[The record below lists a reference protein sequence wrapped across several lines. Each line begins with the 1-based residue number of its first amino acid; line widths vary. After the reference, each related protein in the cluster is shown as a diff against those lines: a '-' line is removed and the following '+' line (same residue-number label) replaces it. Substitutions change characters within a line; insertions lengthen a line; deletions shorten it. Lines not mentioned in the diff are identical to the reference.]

1 MGGGGIEL
9 LIKVRQG
16 AQLLRVKSH
25 KLWIPIDHLVLLY
38 LLVNYTVVRLYFL
51 IIFLVIFQSSK
62 SFF

>member
-38 LLVNYTVVRLYFL
+38 LLVNYTVVLLYFL
-51 IIFLVIFQSSK
+51 IIFLVIF
-62 SFF
+62 